1 MNGTVPFASA
11 DRDAGVLVGFDGSEP
26 ARSALRWAAVAAQSS
41 GSALT
46 VVTVYRLPP
55 MMYTGEPAV
64 LVSPEARA
72 ERDRA
77 NQLLDIARELLRDY
91 PGEVAFST
99 AEGSPAGVLAE
110 YSARAQTLV
119 VGARGRGGFLGQLL
133 GSVAAALPAH
143 AQCPTVV
150 VPEESRP
157 SGGQDPGASASAQT
171 TAPGVAGVDLS
182 ESSRPVL
189 LLAAQHAQ
197 RLETPLQVLTA
208 MPPLREW
215 RYWYPDLE
223 VELGDPG
230 DVLEART
237 RTAQLTVIG
246 TRGRGAVRS
255 ALLGSVSRE
264 VLNRAQGP
272 VMVVPTEQ
280 AER

>member
-91 PGEVAFST
+91 PGEVTFST
-99 AEGSPAGVLAE
+99 AVGSPAGVLAAL
-110 YSARAQTLV
+110 SARAQTLA

-157 SGGQDPGASASAQT
+157 AGGQDPEASAPVRT
-171 TAPGVAGVDLS
+171 TAPVVAGVDLS

-197 RLETPLQVLTA
+197 RLEAPLQVLTA
-208 MPPLREW
+208 MPLLREW
-215 RYWYPDLE
+215 R
-223 VELGDPG
+223 
-230 DVLEART
+230 
-237 RTAQLTVIG
+237 
-246 TRGRGAVRS
+246 
-255 ALLGSVSRE
+255 
-264 VLNRAQGP
+264 
-272 VMVVPTEQ
+272 
-280 AER
+280 